1 MTVRNNFT
9 GFDVSINVSRCIYD
23 EVILFDQL
31 NLNIPKASWTC
42 LLGVSG
48 VGKSTLLKLAAGLQ
62 SDGCSLKITCS
73 DGQPIINRVA
83 YMAQQDL
90 LLPWLNIIENVNLG
104 DRLRGTTDPVRR
116 GMAHELIDRVGLR
129 NYAWELPEKLSGG
142 MRQRAAL
149 ARTLL
154 EDRPVV
160 LMDEP
165 FSALDA
171 ITRLQ
176 LQEMASELLR
186 DKTVMLVTHD
196 PLEALR
202 LGNFIYLMTGR
213 PAQLEKIAELTDE
226 TPRDINDPVIL
237 THQANL
243 LTRMKNS
250 IENPSNE

>member
-1 MTVRNNFT
+1 M
-9 GFDVSINVSRCIYD
+9 
-23 EVILFDQL
+23 
-31 NLNIPKASWTC
+31 
-42 LLGVSG
+42 
-48 VGKSTLLKLAAGLQ
+48 
-62 SDGCSLKITCS
+62 
-73 DGQPIINRVA
+73 
-83 YMAQQDL
+83 
-90 LLPWLNIIENVNLG
+90 
-104 DRLRGTTDPVRR
+104 
-116 GMAHELIDRVGLR
+116 
-129 NYAWELPEKLSGG
+129 
-142 MRQRAAL
+142 